1 MAEEGNWV
9 GGNPI
14 LIKHSHSRLLRV
26 RQGKVNQNLAV
37 LVGGSGAH
45 VVRDI
50 HLSDDWRL
58 TLLPSEH
65 NLDVAVATRSGAKTA
80 VQRDEAGAEQQIKCL
95 KGSKAALPP
104 RRKLL
109 RSILQ

>member
-1 MAEEGNWV
+1 MVSLAEEGNWV

-14 LIKHSHSRLLRV
+14 LIEHLHPRLLRV

-37 LVGGSGAH
+37 LFGGSGAH

-65 NLDVAVATRSGAKTA
+65 NLDAAVATRSSG
-80 VQRDEAGAEQQIKCL
+80 QNSSAE
-95 KGSKAALPP
+95 G
-104 RRKLL
+104 
-109 RSILQ
+109 